1 MIDNVFNSLM
11 ERRLVNWEVV
21 RRGLTGVPGLPD
33 ILSPDRVAIFSSVR
47 LEVVESVS
55 PFLTHIVAMAT
66 EPRLSTNELL
76 AMVEQIC
83 ERTGSDQ
90 VHGLRCWRFGVLTEL
105 LRDPEEDPMYGLIR
119 LDEFVLTWSA
129 VGIDSSLPGFS
140 TTATSEYM
148 NHDGYLR
155 RMEQLR
161 DWLQIEGAAL
171 QAIQES
177 SRS

>member
-47 LEVVESVS
+47 LEVVEFVS
-55 PFLTHIVAMAT
+55 PFLTHVVAMAT

-90 VHGLRCWRFGVLTEL
+90 VHGLRCWRL
-105 LRDPEEDPMYGLIR
+105 
-119 LDEFVLTWSA
+119 
-129 VGIDSSLPGFS
+129 GF
-140 TTATSEYM
+140 
-148 NHDGYLR
+148 
-155 RMEQLR
+155 
-161 DWLQIEGAAL
+161 
-171 QAIQES
+171 
-177 SRS
+177 